1 MTAVFQP
8 DFAPLMMIL
17 TFSTTA
23 VRCFRL
29 GGNGSIKNAIISRKT
44 APWQKI
50 PGLEHLMLM
59 KTESGILLK
68 PQPPKPD
75 GNRIK
80 MAGGMFTQTEATQ
93 KMDGKP
99 LMEKNT
105 ILIPPDI
112 VILDGCILIKLIIIS
127 TSQPES

>member
-1 MTAVFQP
+1 
-8 DFAPLMMIL
+8 
-17 TFSTTA
+17 
-23 VRCFRL
+23 
-29 GGNGSIKNAIISRKT
+29 
-44 APWQKI
+44 
-50 PGLEHLMLM
+50 
-59 KTESGILLK
+59 
-68 PQPPKPD
+68 
-75 GNRIK
+75 

-105 ILIPPDI
+105 ILIPLDI

>member
-1 MTAVFQP
+1 MQYEIV
-8 DFAPLMMIL
+8 L
-17 TFSTTA
+17 TTA
-23 VRCFRL
+23 EDIVSVVDAALAGKDICDIQYISEFADI
-29 GGNGSIKNAIISRKT
+29 SEQQAQNA
-44 APWQKI
+44 
-50 PGLEHLMLM
+50 
-59 KTESGILLK
+59 
-68 PQPPKPD
+68 
-75 GNRIK
+75 IK

>member
-1 MTAVFQP
+1 
-8 DFAPLMMIL
+8 
-17 TFSTTA
+17 
-23 VRCFRL
+23 
-29 GGNGSIKNAIISRKT
+29 
-44 APWQKI
+44 
-50 PGLEHLMLM
+50 
-59 KTESGILLK
+59 
-68 PQPPKPD
+68 
-75 GNRIK
+75 

-99 LMEKNT
+99 LMEKNI